1 MGAAPSRKGAAAL
14 AVAAGILLSRV
25 SGLLRERVLAHYLGN
40 SEAAGAFKAALRIPN
55 LLQNLFGEGVL
66 SASFVP
72 VYSRLRAEG
81 RTGEADQLARA
92 VFTALLFSVSLVV
105 ALGMTAAP
113 WLIDVIAPG
122 FEGAVRK
129 LTIDLVVIVFPGVG
143 LLVLSAWCLGVL
155 NSHRRFLLSY
165 AAPVLWNAA
174 QIAALAWVGSRLLAG
189 EDAGVR
195 LSHAVAWGTVAGSS
209 LQFLVQL
216 GPTLRLLE
224 RHNLSFE
231 LSAPVR
237 QTLSSFVPVLTTRG
251 VVQLSAY
258 IDQILASLIGPTAV
272 AAIAYAQQ
280 LYLLPV
286 SLFGMAVSAAALPEL
301 ASVQG
306 EREEVAASLRAR
318 LGADRLRIA
327 YFVIPSAV
335 AFLSVGDALIA
346 LLFQTGR
353 FGSDDTRF
361 VWIILCGSSF
371 GLFPATQSRLLSS
384 ALYAI
389 SQPTAPFRVALYR
402 VLLGGGLGYLVAGP
416 LQRHYHWPPSIA
428 AAGLSAAAA
437 AAAWLELGLLSRA
450 LHAHVGPVP
459 KERGTEARIVLSAVV
474 AGASAF
480 TLHRTLPWPAPWLD
494 GGVTAGVF
502 GVVYLLLTLAL
513 GVPHA
518 RAIWRRLPFA
528 K

>member
-1 MGAAPSRKGAAAL
+1 ML
-14 AVAAGILLSRV
+14 
-25 SGLLRERVLAHYLGN
+25 
-40 SEAAGAFKAALRIPN
+40 
-55 LLQNLFGEGVL
+55 
-66 SASFVP
+66 
-72 VYSRLRAEG
+72 
-81 RTGEADQLARA
+81 
-92 VFTALLFSVSLVV
+92 
-105 ALGMTAAP
+105 AAP
-113 WLIDVIAPG
+113 WLIDLIAPG
-122 FEGAVRK
+122 FEGAVRQ

-174 QIAALAWVGSRLLAG
+174 QIAALVAAGSRLLAG
-189 EDAGVR
+189 EDSGVR
-195 LSHAVAWGTVAGSS
+195 LSHAVAWGTVAGSA

-224 RHNLSFE
+224 RHGLSFE

-306 EREEVAASLRAR
+306 AHEEVAASLRER
-318 LGADRLRIA
+318 LATDRMRIA

-361 VWIILCGSSF
+361 VWVILCGSSL
-371 GLFPATQSRLLSS
+371 GLFAATQSRLLSS
-384 ALYAI
+384 ALT
-389 SQPTAPFRVALYR
+389 SSRSRSRKRCNSSVA
-402 VLLGGGLGYLVAGP
+402 
-416 LQRHYHWPPSIA
+416 
-428 AAGLSAAAA
+428 
-437 AAAWLELGLLSRA
+437 SR
-450 LHAHVGPVP
+450 
-459 KERGTEARIVLSAVV
+459 S
-474 AGASAF
+474 
-480 TLHRTLPWPAPWLD
+480 
-494 GGVTAGVF
+494 
-502 GVVYLLLTLAL
+502 
-513 GVPHA
+513 
-518 RAIWRRLPFA
+518 
-528 K
+528 